1 MKKLLLFCLV
11 FLFSL
16 SQSETSKAQNLNQSK
31 LINQLV
37 GKWQAKVGSDTVEVW
52 DFKKFGT
59 QSFIV
64 EIYRKSRDTVIPVS
78 FNSIYFDPAAGK
90 FYGFTLLS
98 SGGYGTWIGSFVSES
113 KFYGDMLNNF
123 NPQPVF
129 GKFENTFT
137 NPKEWIWTGNIN
149 GGIKLPDLH
158 FVKVE

>member
-1 MKKLLLFCLV
+1 MKKLILFCLV
-11 FLFSL
+11 FLFCL
-16 SQSETSKAQNLNQSK
+16 LTGVTSGAQNPDQAK

-37 GKWQAKVGSDTVEVW
+37 GKWQARVGSDTVEIW

-64 EIYRKSRDTVIPVS
+64 EINRKIKDNIIPVS
-78 FNSIYFDPAAGK
+78 FNSIYFDLVADK

-98 SGGYGTWIGSFVSES
+98 NGGYGTWIGSFTSES

-129 GKFENTFT
+129 GKFENTFI
-137 NPKEWIWTGNIN
+137 NPKEWIWTGSIN
-149 GGIKLPDLH
+149 ENIKLPDLH
-158 FVKVE
+158 FVRLE

>member
-1 MKKLLLFCLV
+1 MKKSILPGLFFLFCL
-11 FLFSL
+11 FL
-16 SQSETSKAQNLNQSK
+16 SETSGAQKLDQAK

-37 GKWQAKVGSDTVEVW
+37 GKWQAKISADTAEIW

-64 EIYRKSRDTVIPVS
+64 DIYRKTRDNTVPVS
-78 FNSIYFDPAAGK
+78 FNSIYFDPAADK

-98 SGGYGTWIGSFVSES
+98 TGGYGTWIGSFASES

-123 NPQPVF
+123 NPQPVY

-137 NPKEWIWTGNIN
+137 NPGEWTWTGHIN
-149 GGIKLPDLH
+149 EGIKLPDLH
-158 FVKVE
+158 FVRVE

>member
-1 MKKLLLFCLV
+1 MKKSVFFAPAFLFLLLI
-11 FLFSL
+11 
-16 SQSETSKAQNLNQSK
+16 SETSGAQNLDQAK

-37 GKWQAKVGSDTVEVW
+37 GTWQSKIGLDTVETW
-52 DFKKFGT
+52 DFKKYGS

-64 EIYRKSRDTVIPVS
+64 EINRKIKDNVFPIS
-78 FNSIYFDPAAGK
+78 FNSIFFDQAEGK

-98 SGGYGTWIGSFVSES
+98 NGGHGTWIGSFVSES

-129 GKFENTFT
+129 GKFENTFN
-137 NPKEWIWTGNIN
+137 NPKEWVWTGYIN
-149 GGIKLPDLH
+149 EGIKLPDLH